1 MFVVD
6 ASIAM
11 LDPAPASVAGLG
23 DAPSASKR
31 SYLDLAIDCAR
42 AVLRSRI
49 VSAPSDKQA
58 VVFFNT
64 REKRGVD
71 DALNGAGGRDG
82 VYVAQ
87 RMDVPS
93 ARRIQDLADLLG
105 RRGRETFAREIGS
118 APEVR
123 SIH

>member
-1 MFVVD
+1 VFVVD

-49 VSAPSDKQA
+49 VSAPS